1 MYVAHVSLAGSG
13 RQSAQET
20 HLVAGTAEKQELQLA
35 SLSAKVQAYEE
46 VIKKISFGFGL
57 SDEQLMNG
65 TMATGSSHGLSWHP
79 DITEAIVSRGRRSLE
94 ATGSDQN
101 NSIKPSIASLG
112 EADRVEEDFNRDE
125 AARATGFIG
134 KSSEISWLQKLSKD
148 LHLESYVPL
157 DTRPN
162 GVETGPSSPP
172 LTPKTDGLCDTTI
185 SSLNYYIDNVDIAL
199 PKVDSYELPSRDVA
213 NRLFNTYLTSVHP
226 SFPIIGTST
235 FISQFQLFFSQPSV
249 KPGNKWLAILN
260 LIFAIASRYLHLV
273 RSEWEGSSDDHLG
286 YFARAKV
293 LSMDSQ
299 FFDHPD
305 LQQLQVEG
313 LSSMYLLATGQINRS
328 WKLSGIAVRGALAL
342 GLHLRNVA
350 IYTSDTSKEIRY
362 RVWWSLYTLDH
373 LLSVMTGRPACIVDN
388 TCTTPLPVPFDE
400 TDFQKE
406 EVALLLSNPLRRGA
420 WIQEGTSGGSGRS
433 SPNNNKVDVPVMEV
447 STAST
452 PDLNIADWL
461 KSLPP
466 SISLYFLHLAT
477 LTSVAK
483 RANVKLYSAEAMQS
497 PWASTEFAIQSLTLE
512 TDSWLLNLPEPYD
525 FTSMQASQSTMTQ
538 RMSLAFLFYGTKI
551 SITRPCL
558 CRIEKKADNNYIF
571 EFCTKTAA
579 ECVEAAIQML
589 SLLPDTPDTPLLNK
603 ISPWWCILHYF
614 MQATTVLLL
623 ELSFQAQHVPDKAD
637 VVSQTAKKAI
647 EWLYD
652 ISGSNMAAYRAWKLC
667 DDYLCRLA
675 PQAGINVND
684 LPHDERAT
692 ATSAASD
699 PSSLMDFAAALDAAS
714 SSLIDPPPPVP
725 SPAPIPFTEPNP
737 EPLQLDFLRSE
748 KQQQQLQPSSSI
760 RGNGEDYLPYDPATG
775 QITGSFFPQSTNIDL
790 ELEYMW
796 GSPPVI

>member
-1 MYVAHVSLAGSG
+1 
-13 RQSAQET
+13 
-20 HLVAGTAEKQELQLA
+20 
-35 SLSAKVQAYEE
+35 
-46 VIKKISFGFGL
+46 
-57 SDEQLMNG
+57 
-65 TMATGSSHGLSWHP
+65 
-79 DITEAIVSRGRRSLE
+79 
-94 ATGSDQN
+94 
-101 NSIKPSIASLG
+101 
-112 EADRVEEDFNRDE
+112 
-125 AARATGFIG
+125 
-134 KSSEISWLQKLSKD
+134 
-148 LHLESYVPL
+148 
-157 DTRPN
+157 
-162 GVETGPSSPP
+162 
-172 LTPKTDGLCDTTI
+172 
-185 SSLNYYIDNVDIAL
+185 
-199 PKVDSYELPSRDVA
+199 
-213 NRLFNTYLTSVHP
+213 
-226 SFPIIGTST
+226 
-235 FISQFQLFFSQPSV
+235 
-249 KPGNKWLAILN
+249 
-260 LIFAIASRYLHLV
+260 
-273 RSEWEGSSDDHLG
+273 
-286 YFARAKV
+286 
-293 LSMDSQ
+293 
-299 FFDHPD
+299 
-305 LQQLQVEG
+305 
-313 LSSMYLLATGQINRS
+313 
-328 WKLSGIAVRGALAL
+328 
-342 GLHLRNVA
+342 
-350 IYTSDTSKEIRY
+350 
-362 RVWWSLYTLDH
+362 
-373 LLSVMTGRPACIVDN
+373 MTGRPACIVDN

-420 WIQEGTSGGSGRS
+420 WIQEGTLGDSGRS

-497 PWASTEFAIQSLTLE
+497 PWASIEFAIQSLTLE

-692 ATSAASD
+692 ATSATSD